1 MKSSNSKTKLTSL
14 SLSGLLALST
24 IFSSNI
30 GAFALSA
37 TGLSSAQMNKLEK
50 QENFLFGHAKEDKDI
65 DFRLDAVE
73 KVVFGQTHDGN
84 FGDRVDLIDKMIGK
98 SKEEIVLLPQAP
110 KLDTASE
117 QVSAPPNVVKET
129 YEAEPAVGVS
139 QANLERATALY
150 SQGNLNEAEKLFKQV
165 ATTDSR
171 NVDAVYNLGVIAED
185 KHDYKSALDYYKK
198 AMKLN
203 PGDNDLAEAV
213 RNMTQKIATSPAA
226 SPAATPA
233 PARLA
238 NNNSSSNF
246 NSNSNSN
253 APAPIASA
261 PKANLGAI
269 VSEAATAYKGGN
281 YKLAIEKLNRVAKEA
296 PQDASVQFA
305 LGQAYKANGESNMAQ
320 NAFQKASALEPNN
333 QNYRTAF
340 LDAAK
345 SEKFASNS
353 NSNPAPA
360 VADSSAPAGQLTPF
374 QPVNTGSV
382 SKNSN
387 YGYGYNS
394 SYSSTGT
401 RIKRAAVASAMG
413 AATGYLLNMR
423 GGSAKK
429 AALTGAVVGGLFG
442 FFSK

>member
-1 MKSSNSKTKLTSL
+1 MLSL

-24 IFSSNI
+24 VLSTGLS
-30 GAFALSA
+30 AYALSS
-37 TGLSSAQMNKLEK
+37 TGLSSAQMSKLEK
-50 QENFLFGHAKEDKDI
+50 QENFLFGHAKEDKDL

-73 KVVFGQTHDGN
+73 KVVFGQTHDGS

-98 SKEEIVLLPQAP
+98 SKDEIVLLPQAP
-110 KLDTASE
+110 KLDNSSE
-117 QVSAPPNVVKET
+117 QVAPPPNVVKES
-129 YEAEPAVGVS
+129 YESEPAQSVS

-165 ATTDSR
+165 ASADSS
-171 NVDAVYNLGVIAED
+171 NVDAVYNLGVISED
-185 KHDYKSALDYYKK
+185 KHDYRSALEYYKK
-198 AMKLN
+198 ALKLN
-203 PGDNDLAEAV
+203 PSDNDLVEAV
-213 RNMTQKIATSPAA
+213 RNMTQKIAIGPAQA
-226 SPAATPA
+226 PAQAATPQAPTRLASANNPLKA
-233 PARLA
+233 PA
-238 NNNSSSNF
+238 
-246 NSNSNSN
+246 
-253 APAPIASA
+253 ASA
-261 PKANLGAI
+261 PKANLGSL
-269 VSEAATAYKGGN
+269 VNEAASAYKNGD
-281 YKLAIEKLNRVAKEA
+281 YKNAIDKLNRVAKDA

-305 LGQAYKANGESNMAQ
+305 LGQAYKANGETNMAQ

-333 QNYRTAF
+333 ANYRTAF

-360 VADSSAPAGQLTPF
+360 VADSAAPAGQLTPF

-382 SKNSN
+382 SKN
-387 YGYGYNS
+387 YGYGYGS
-394 SYSSTGT
+394 SYTSTSS
-401 RIKRAAVASAMG
+401 RLKRAAMASAMG

>member
-1 MKSSNSKTKLTSL
+1 MKSSLTKHKLLSL
-14 SLSGLLALST
+14 SLSGLVSLST
-24 IFSSNI
+24 MLSTSLS
-30 GAFALSA
+30 AHALSA
-37 TGLSSAQMNKLEK
+37 TGLSSAQMSKLEK
-50 QENFLFGHAKEDKDI
+50 QENFLFGHAKEDKDL

-84 FGDRVDLIDKMIGK
+84 FSDRVDLIDKMIGK
-98 SKEEIVLLPQAP
+98 SKDEIVLLPQAP
-110 KLDTASE
+110 KLDTTSE
-117 QVSAPPNVVKET
+117 QITPAPNVVKES
-129 YEAEPAVGVS
+129 YESEPATSIS

-150 SQGNLNEAEKLFKQV
+150 SQGNLSEAEKLFKQV
-165 ATTDSR
+165 AAADSS

-185 KHDYKSALDYYKK
+185 KHDYRSALDYYKK

-213 RNMTQKIATSPAA
+213 RTMTQKIAT
-226 SPAATPA
+226 A
-233 PARLA
+233 PAQAPAQTQSLQAPTRLA
-238 NNNSSSNF
+238 SSN
-246 NSNSNSN
+246 S
-253 APAPIASA
+253 APKAPVASA
-261 PKANLGAI
+261 PKANLSNL
-269 VSEAATAYKGGN
+269 VTEAAGAYKSGD
-281 YKLAIEKLNRVAKEA
+281 YKNAIDKLNRVAKEA

-305 LGQAYKANGESNMAQ
+305 LGQAYKANGETNMAQ
-320 NAFQKASALEPNN
+320 SAFQKASALEPNN
-333 QNYRTAF
+333 ANYRTAF
-340 LDAAK
+340 LNSAK

-360 VADSSAPAGQLTPF
+360 VADSAPAGQLTPF

-382 SKNSN
+382 SKN
-387 YGYGYNS
+387 YGYGYGSN
-394 SYSSTGT
+394 YTSTST

>member
-1 MKSSNSKTKLTSL
+1 MKPSLTKHKLLSL
-14 SLSGLLALST
+14 SLSGLVALST
-24 IFSSNI
+24 MLSTDLS
-30 GAFALSA
+30 AYALSA
-37 TGLSSAQMNKLEK
+37 TGLSSAQMSKLEK
-50 QENFLFGHAKEDKDI
+50 QENFLFGHAKEDKDL

-84 FGDRVDLIDKMIGK
+84 FSDRVDLIDKMIGK
-98 SKEEIVLLPQAP
+98 SKDEIVLLPQAP
-110 KLDTASE
+110 KLDTTSE
-117 QVSAPPNVVKET
+117 EITPAPNVVKES
-129 YEAEPAVGVS
+129 YESEPATSVS

-150 SQGNLNEAEKLFKQV
+150 SQGNLSEAEKLFKQV
-165 ATTDSR
+165 AAADSS

-185 KHDYKSALDYYKK
+185 KHDYRSALEYYKK

-213 RNMTQKIATSPAA
+213 RNMTQKIAT
-226 SPAATPA
+226 A
-233 PARLA
+233 PAQ
-238 NNNSSSNF
+238 
-246 NSNSNSN
+246 
-253 APAPIASA
+253 APAPTRLASANSAPKAPVASA
-261 PKANLGAI
+261 PKANLSNL
-269 VSEAATAYKGGN
+269 VNEAAGAYKSGD
-281 YKLAIEKLNRVAKEA
+281 YKNAIDKLNRVAKEA

-305 LGQAYKANGESNMAQ
+305 LGQAYKANGETNMAQ
-320 NAFQKASALEPNN
+320 SAFQKASALEPNN
-333 QNYRTAF
+333 SNYRTAF
-340 LDAAK
+340 LDSAK

-360 VADSSAPAGQLTPF
+360 VADSAPAGQLTPF

-382 SKNSN
+382 SKN
-387 YGYGYNS
+387 YGYGYGSN
-394 SYSSTGT
+394 YTSTST

>member
-1 MKSSNSKTKLTSL
+1 MKSSLNKNKMLSL

-24 IFSSNI
+24 VFSSNLN
-30 GAFALSA
+30 AYALSS
-37 TGLSSAQMNKLEK
+37 TGLSSAQMSKLEK
-50 QENFLFGHAKEDKDI
+50 QENFLFGHAKEDKDL

-73 KVVFGQTHDGN
+73 KIVFGQTHDGN

-98 SKEEIVLLPQAP
+98 SKDEIVLLPQAP
-110 KLDTASE
+110 KLDSSSE
-117 QVSAPPNVVKET
+117 QVAQAPNVVKES
-129 YEAEPAVGVS
+129 YESEPAESIS
-139 QANLERATALY
+139 QGNLERATALY

-165 ATTDSR
+165 ASSDSS
-171 NVDAVYNLGVIAED
+171 NVDAVYNLGVISED

-198 AMKLN
+198 ALKMN
-203 PGDNDLAEAV
+203 PSDTDLAEAV
-213 RNMTQKIATSPAA
+213 RNMTQKIAIAPA
-226 SPAATPA
+226 PAATPQA

-238 NNNSSSNF
+238 SAN
-246 NSNSNSN
+246 N
-253 APAPIASA
+253 APKSPAPVASA
-261 PKANLGAI
+261 PKANLGSL
-269 VSEAATAYKGGN
+269 VNEAASAYKSGN
-281 YKLAIEKLNRVAKEA
+281 YKNAIEKLNRVAKEA

-305 LGQAYKANGESNMAQ
+305 LGQAYKANGETNMAQ

-345 SEKFASNS
+345 SEKFASQS

-382 SKNSN
+382 SKN
-387 YGYGYNS
+387 YGYGYS
-394 SYSSTGT
+394 SNYTSTSS
-401 RIKRAAVASAMG
+401 RLKRAAMASAMG